1 MKDRLVFAMIGGFL
15 GLPLGL
21 LLLLMAFFVV
31 PGEQPPPS
39 IVWVTVVYCFVYGF
53 LFGEELGDFM
63 AMAGR
68 FCATIASLELGQTIV
83 EPKAYWFKPTLAML
97 AFVLLLLILLRMLLS
112 QD

>member
-1 MKDRLVFAMIGGFL
+1 MKDRLVFGMIGGFI

-21 LLLLMAFFVV
+21 LLLFLAFLVV

-53 LFGEELGDFM
+53 LFGEELGDFIG
-63 AMAGR
+63 MAGR
-68 FCATIASLELGQTIV
+68 FCATIASLELGQVIV
-83 EPKAYWFKPTLAML
+83 EPKASWFKPTLAML

-112 QD
+112 QN